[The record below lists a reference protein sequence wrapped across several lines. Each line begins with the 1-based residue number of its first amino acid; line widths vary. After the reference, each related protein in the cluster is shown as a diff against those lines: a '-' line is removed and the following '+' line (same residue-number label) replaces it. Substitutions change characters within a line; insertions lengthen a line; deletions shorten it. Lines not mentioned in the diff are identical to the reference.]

1 VSSAVAGPILV
12 TGAQGFVGGHLL
24 AQLGGRG
31 LPVDVDVTDARA
43 VARAVAATA
52 PAAVVHLAALSSVGA
67 SWEDAGETW
76 RVNTVGTVNVL
87 EAVRVERPDTRV
99 LVASTGEVY
108 GRAEQVPTPE
118 DAPIAPVSPY
128 AASKAAAELACEQ
141 ARRAGVDVV
150 VARAFQHEGP
160 GRDERF
166 AIGSW
171 AAQIARAEESGGG
184 TVRVGDLTARRDIT
198 DVRDVSHA
206 YTLLLDPAVSAGTYN
221 VATGRTVEMRE
232 VLETLV
238 GLAAVPLE
246 VEPDPERM
254 RPTELPV
261 VCGDASR
268 LRSATGW
275 APRIPLEQTL
285 ADTLEAARQQA
296 TERMAST

>member
-1 VSSAVAGPILV
+1 VRGPILV

-24 AQLGGRG
+24 AQLGGSG
-31 LPVDVDVTDARA
+31 LPVDVDVTDAKA

-52 PAAVVHLAALSSVGA
+52 PAAIVHLAALSSVGA
-67 SWEDAGETW
+67 SWDDAGETW

-87 EAVRVERPDTRV
+87 EAVRLETPDTRI

-108 GRAEQVPTPE
+108 GRADQVPTPE
-118 DAPIAPVSPY
+118 EAPLAPVSPY

-141 ARRAGVDVV
+141 ALRAGVDVIV
-150 VARAFQHEGP
+150 TRAFQHDGP

-166 AIGSW
+166 ALGSW
-171 AAQIARAEESGGG
+171 AAQISRAEESGGG

-198 DVRDVSHA
+198 DVRDVGRA
-206 YTLLLDPAVSAGTYN
+206 YTLLLDPSVPAGTYN
-221 VATGRTVEMRE
+221 VATGRAVEMRE

-238 GLAAVPLE
+238 GLAAVQVE

-254 RPTELPV
+254 RPSELPV

-268 LRSATGW
+268 LRAATGW

-285 ADTLEAARQQA
+285 ADMIEAARQEA